1 MKAAA
6 ADLDIV
12 LIYNVPYR
20 PDFNGVENLWTHAK
34 AEYKARKL
42 GHIMTGLSWNNQH
55 EAEAAIQSIDRE
67 TAIKCLERGLT
78 ALQNG
83 EPIHVKKE
91 EKIQD
96 KMNRFC
102 A

>member
-34 AEYKARKL
+34 AEFKAKKL
-42 GHIMTGLSWNNQH
+42 GHIMAGLLWDNLA
-55 EAEAAIQSIDRE
+55 EAEAAIRSIDTE
-67 TAIKCLERGLT
+67 TAIKCIERGLT

-91 EKIQD
+91 EKLQD
-96 KMNRFC
+96 EMNDFC